1 MSEREISGW
10 MGVNIQLPLEK
21 EECEEKDPQDS
32 NRKQA
37 SEHRD
42 QIPTGSISSA
52 ETSEKG
58 EVMDRM
64 QGLLWRRGRDSEQKW
79 Q

>member
-1 MSEREISGW
+1 

-64 QGLLWRRGRDSEQKW
+64 QGILWRRGRDSEQKW

>member
-64 QGLLWRRGRDSEQKW
+64 QGILWRRGRDSEQKW

>member
-21 EECEEKDPQDS
+21 EEFEEKDPQDS

-58 EVMDRM
+58 EVMDRT
-64 QGLLWRRGRDSEQKW
+64 QGILWGGWDSEQKW

>member
-42 QIPTGSISSA
+42 QITTGSISSA

-64 QGLLWRRGRDSEQKW
+64 QGILWAGRDSEQKW

>member
-21 EECEEKDPQDS
+21 KECEEKDPQDS

-64 QGLLWRRGRDSEQKW
+64 QGILWAGRDSEQKW